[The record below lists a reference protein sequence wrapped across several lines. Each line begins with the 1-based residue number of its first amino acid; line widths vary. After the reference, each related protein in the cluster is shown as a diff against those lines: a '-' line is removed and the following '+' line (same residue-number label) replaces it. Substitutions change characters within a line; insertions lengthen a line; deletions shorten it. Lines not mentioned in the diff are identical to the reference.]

1 MIAVLFEAKA
11 APAHQA
17 RYLQLAAE
25 LKPLLADID
34 GFIDIERFQSLTT
47 DGKILSLS
55 GGGMKRPSAA
65 GSRTSSIRRRRPKD
79 GRRFSLSTVFA
90 WRSWCGNTVPKPEGT
105 RMYDVHVIFRDGP
118 GELARF
124 GQLLGR
130 NGVGLEGGG
139 VFGTDAHFW
148 WRTGKKPAVCC
159 STPGL
164 PCRRCESR

>member
-1 MIAVLFEAKA
+1 
-11 APAHQA
+11 
-17 RYLQLAAE
+17 
-25 LKPLLADID
+25 
-34 GFIDIERFQSLTT
+34 
-47 DGKILSLS
+47 
-55 GGGMKRPSAA
+55 
-65 GSRTSSIRRRRPKD
+65 
-79 GRRFSLSTVFA
+79 
-90 WRSWCGNTVPKPEGT
+90 
-105 RMYDVHVIFRDGP
+105 MYDVHVIFRDGP